1 VPALAYNRG
10 QQLCYIESTP
20 LNNGMRSL
28 TAAAFRESTMSAAG
42 FFPTGHPPRHWLFAL
57 LLCGLVAA
65 CGLSAHTHPAA
76 RDIAVIQNF
85 DAARYAGQW
94 FVLARIDHPAEQGL
108 IQTGVY
114 YRSNGD
120 GSLSMV
126 QRGLDPQRRQWTKR
140 ESLALPAGAP
150 HQGALK
156 IAAHGAY
163 PSDYHV
169 VALGADYRWA
179 LVLGSSTERAWVLSR
194 TPNLRAE
201 DRSHVL
207 QQARAA
213 GVNTEQLLWV
223 PQERHS
229 APLL

>member
-1 VPALAYNRG
+1 
-10 QQLCYIESTP
+10 
-20 LNNGMRSL
+20 
-28 TAAAFRESTMSAAG
+28 MSAAG
-42 FFPTGHPPRHWLFAL
+42 LLQTRNPGRHWLLAM
-57 LLCGLVAA
+57 LLCGLVFA
-65 CGLSAHTHPAA
+65 CGLSAHTHPAPGS
-76 RDIAVIQNF
+76 IAVVQNF

-94 FVLARIDHPAEQGL
+94 FVLARMDHPTEQGL
-108 IQTGVY
+108 IQTGAY
-114 YRSNGD
+114 YRSNAD

-163 PSDYHV
+163 SSDYHV
-169 VALGADYRWA
+169 VALDTDYRWA
-179 LVLGSSTERAWVLSR
+179 LVLGTSASRAWVLSR
-194 TPNLRAE
+194 TPTLRAE
-201 DRSHVL
+201 DRSRVL

-223 PQERHS
+223 PQERLS

>member
-1 VPALAYNRG
+1 
-10 QQLCYIESTP
+10 
-20 LNNGMRSL
+20 
-28 TAAAFRESTMSAAG
+28 MSAAG
-42 FFPTGHPPRHWLFAL
+42 FLQTGHPPRYWLFAM
-57 LLCGLVAA
+57 LLCGLVFA
-65 CGLSAHTHPAA
+65 CGLSAHTHPAP

-120 GSLSMV
+120 GSLAMV
-126 QRGLDPQRRQWTKR
+126 QRGLDPERKQWTKR
-140 ESLALPAGAP
+140 ESLALPAGAA
-150 HQGALK
+150 HEGALK
-156 IAAHGAY
+156 ISAQGAY
-163 PSDYHV
+163 SDYHV
-169 VALGADYRWA
+169 VALDTDYRWA
-179 LVLGSSTERAWVLSR
+179 LVVGASTDRAWVLSR
-194 TPNLRAE
+194 TPSLRAE
-201 DRSHVL
+201 DRSRLL

-223 PQERHS
+223 PQERQG

>member
-1 VPALAYNRG
+1 
-10 QQLCYIESTP
+10 
-20 LNNGMRSL
+20 
-28 TAAAFRESTMSAAG
+28 MSAAG
-42 FFPTGHPPRHWLFAL
+42 LLRTGTPPHHWLFAM
-57 LLCGLVAA
+57 LCGLVFA
-65 CGLSAHTHPAA
+65 CGLSAHTHPVP

-85 DAARYAGQW
+85 DAARYAGPW

-120 GSLSMV
+120 GSLAMV
-126 QRGLDPQRRQWTKR
+126 QRGLDPARKQWTKR
-140 ESLALPAGAP
+140 ESLAQPVGAA

-156 IAAHGAY
+156 VSTQGAIS
-163 PSDYHV
+163 SDYNV
-169 VALGADYRWA
+169 VALDTDYRWA
-179 LVLGSSTERAWVLSR
+179 LVLGANTDRAWVLSR
-194 TPNLRAE
+194 TPSLRPE
-201 DRSHVL
+201 DRSGLL

-223 PQERHS
+223 PQERQG